1 MDLRVIRGGGVGV
14 SEANFVI
21 QVRVN
26 QKWSTAHGLSSEQSL
41 QKFLPRL
48 MAEHGDV
55 IRALRASRD
64 ISTGKTKWSVYKYSE
79 ARQPT
84 NLPQVAMPRPNAVDD
99 SVADNVFDAYGVPRT
114 DFPDVETDQAPPPLF
129 DDASQTPGVE
139 IKASGKKTRRFLA
152 RKIDVRKWIF
162 APLVRSLK
170 FSVAIFGN
178 YVLTPL
184 VNGFRRLVE
193 LFRKLAAIENKAGRI
208 RFFATDGLARLDK
221 RFRCPEPQW
230 TICALGAMTGLSI
243 AFMASFPGGL
253 TMAVLAA
260 CFVPPLRRYL
270 LSKPDQH
277 LSSRAKAVL
286 VLLFLVSSASLDL
299 GNPGRRL
306 TNASINYFQTH
317 REEVL
322 AGARASADQGQ
333 YLAVVTQLDRFLAA
347 DDEDVRALYLAA
359 RPHAEAEL
367 ARQKKMASQF
377 LFNGSNKHLTDHIV
391 ATMDDPGSFRHI
403 RTSHQVEGDHIEV
416 ETTYSGSNETGVLF
430 TRTVKAVLDL
440 DGRVI
445 HER

>member
-1 MDLRVIRGGGVGV
+1 MDVRVIRGGGVGV

-152 RKIDVRKWIF
+152 RKIDIRKWIF

-170 FSVAIFGN
+170 FSAAVCRDC
-178 YVLTPL
+178 VLAPL
-184 VNGFRRLVE
+184 VNGCRVLVE
-193 LFRKLAAIENKAGRI
+193 LFRKLAAIENKADRI
-208 RFFATDGLARLDK
+208 SSFATDSLARLDN
-221 RFRCPEPQW
+221 RLRRPESQW
-230 TICALGAMTGLSI
+230 TLCALGAATGLSM
-243 AFMASFPGGL
+243 AFMASVPGGL
-253 TMAVLAA
+253 TMAVMAT
-260 CFVPPLRRYL
+260 CFVPPVRRYL
-270 LSKPDQH
+270 LSKPERR
-277 LSSRAKAVL
+277 LSPRAKTVL
-286 VLLFLVSSASLDL
+286 VLFLLVSSTSLDL
-299 GNPGRRL
+299 ANPGRRF
-306 TNASINYFQTH
+306 TNANVNYFQAH
-317 REEVL
+317 REEVI
-322 AGARASADQGQ
+322 ASARASADQGQ

-347 DDEDVRALYLAA
+347 EDEDVRTLYLAA
-359 RPHAEAEL
+359 KPHAEAER
-367 ARQKKMASQF
+367 ARLKKVASQF
-377 LFNGSNKHLTDHIV
+377 LFNGSNKHVTNRIV

-403 RTSHQVEGDHIEV
+403 RTNYQVDGDYIEV

>member
-1 MDLRVIRGGGVGV
+1 MIRGGGIGV

-48 MAEHGDV
+48 MAEHGDI

-79 ARQPT
+79 ARQPP
-84 NLPQVAMPRPNAVDD
+84 NLSRGATPRPYAVDD

-114 DFPDVETDQAPPPLF
+114 EFPDMETDQAPPTLS
-129 DDASQTPGVE
+129 DDASQAPGIEV
-139 IKASGKKTRRFLA
+139 KASGKKPRWSLV
-152 RKIDVRKWIF
+152 RKIDVRKWVL
-162 APLVRSLK
+162 APLIRSLK
-170 FSVAIFGN
+170 VSAAVFGN
-178 YVLTPL
+178 YVLAPL
-184 VNGFRRLVE
+184 VNGVRMLVE
-193 LFRKLAAIENKAGRI
+193 LLRKLATIENKADRI
-208 RFFATDGLARLDK
+208 SSFATDSLARLDN
-221 RFRCPEPQW
+221 RLRRPESQW
-230 TICALGAMTGLSI
+230 TMCALGAVTGLSI
-243 AFMASFPGGL
+243 AFMASVPGGL
-253 TMAVLAA
+253 TMAVLAT

-270 LSKPDQH
+270 LSKPDRH
-277 LSSRAKAVL
+277 LSSRATTVL
-286 VLLFLVSSASLDL
+286 VLLLLVSSASLDL
-299 GNPGRRL
+299 GNPGRRV
-306 TNASINYFQTH
+306 TNANVNYFQAH
-317 REEVL
+317 REEVI

-333 YLAVVTQLDRFLAA
+333 YLAVIAQLDRFLAA
-347 DDEDVRALYLAA
+347 GDEDVSALYLAA

-367 ARQKKMASQF
+367 ARQEKIASQF
-377 LFNGSNKHLTDHIV
+377 LFNGSNKHLTDYIV

-430 TRTVKAVLDL
+430 TRAVTAVLDL